1 MKIALSLLL
10 AVLITLLA
18 ASMNSP
24 FLPKDDNPTMTSKPE
39 SRQAVAEASESQIT
53 SITNQVKSGQSLFD
67 IFNSHGL
74 HMDELQAMVRAS
86 QDVYDLDRVA
96 PGRDFAMEVDAEN
109 RINSFTYAI
118 DGDHV
123 LKLTRSEEG
132 FAAEKEEIPYETT
145 MVHMSGTVEDNLVF
159 AMDDLLLAL
168 ELSDIFA
175 WDIDFTTDLRR
186 GDTFKIVVE
195 EKRLDGEFKK
205 YGKILAAEFT
215 NNGLTHYAY
224 RFEQEGRTDYF
235 DRKGRSL
242 RKAFLKAPLSY
253 RRISSGFTH
262 RRLHP
267 ILRIYRPHLGVD
279 YAAPTGTPVSAV
291 GDGTV
296 VRSGYRGANGNQ
308 VVIKH
313 PNGYVTYYGHFSR
326 IKKGIRAGRHVVQGQ
341 VIGYV
346 GRTGR
351 ATGPHLD
358 YRVKKN
364 GRFVNPLTLD
374 LPPGKPIE
382 KHYIARFRRFR
393 DSMNTRLAS
402 IELPVTASAVK
413 PRKHG

>member
-1 MKIALSLLL
+1 MG
-10 AVLITLLA
+10 
-18 ASMNSP
+18 
-24 FLPKDDNPTMTSKPE
+24 E
-39 SRQAVAEASESQIT
+39 
-53 SITNQVKSGQSLFD
+53 
-67 IFNSHGL
+67 L
-74 HMDELQAMVRAS
+74 HAMVVAS
-86 QDVYDLDRVA
+86 QPVYDLDRVVS
-96 PGRDFAMEVDAEN
+96 GRDFTMKVDSEN
-109 RINSFTYAI
+109 RINSFTYTI

-132 FAAEKEEIPYETT
+132 FKAEREKIPYETT
-145 MVHMSGTVEDNLVF
+145 LVHMSGTVEDNLVF
-159 AMDDLLLAL
+159 ALDDLLLAL

-195 EKRLDGEFKK
+195 ELRLDGEFKK

-215 NNGLTHYAY
+215 NNGRTNHAY
-224 RFEQEGRTDYF
+224 RFEQEGREDYF

-267 ILRIYRPHLGVD
+267 ILRTYRPHLGVD

-291 GDGTV
+291 GDGKV
-296 VRSGYRGANGNQ
+296 ARAGYKGANGRQ
-308 VVIKH
+308 VIIRH
-313 PNGYVTYYGHFSR
+313 PNGFVTYYGHLSR
-326 IKKGIRAGRHVVQGQ
+326 IKKGIRAGSHVKQGQ

-346 GRTGR
+346 GSTGR

-382 KHYIARFRRFR
+382 KHQIAQFRRFR
-393 DSMNTRLAS
+393 DTMNTRLAS
-402 IELPVTASAVK
+402 IELPVTASSDK
-413 PRKHG
+413 PGKQG

>member
-1 MKIALSLLL
+1 MKIVQALAL
-10 AVLITLLA
+10 AVLVIILA
-18 ASMNSP
+18 VSINGTFLTRDDASNS
-24 FLPKDDNPTMTSKPE
+24 SKPE
-39 SRQAVAEASESQIT
+39 GAVAEASEPAFTLIT
-53 SITNQVKSGQSLFD
+53 EKVKSGESLFD
-67 IFNSHGL
+67 IFSRRGL
-74 HMDELQAMVRAS
+74 RMDELHNMVVAS
-86 QDVYDLDRVA
+86 RDVYDLDRVVS
-96 PGRDFAMEVDAEN
+96 GRSLTLEVDPEN
-109 RINSFTYAI
+109 RINSLTYNI
-118 DGDHV
+118 DGDHL

-132 FAAEKEEIPYETT
+132 FRAEKEKIPYETT
-145 MVHMSGTVEDNLVF
+145 VVHMSGTVEDNLVF

-195 EKRLDGEFKK
+195 ELKLDGEFKK
-205 YGKILAAEFT
+205 YGRILAAEFT
-215 NNGLTHYAY
+215 NNGHTHYAY
-224 RFEQEGRTDYF
+224 RFEQDGRADYF
-235 DRKGRSL
+235 DQKGRSL

-267 ILRIYRPHLGVD
+267 VLRIYRPHLGID

-296 VRSGYRGANGNQ
+296 IRSGYKGANGNQ
-308 VVIKH
+308 VIIKH
-313 PNGYVTYYGHFSR
+313 PNGFVTYYGHLSR
-326 IKKGIRAGRHVVQGQ
+326 IKKGIRAGRHVAQGE

-346 GRTGR
+346 GSTGR

-382 KHYIARFRRFR
+382 KHHIAQFRRFR
-393 DSMNTRLAS
+393 DTMNTRLAS
-402 IELPVTASAVK
+402 IELPVTASSGK
-413 PRKHG
+413 PGEQG